1 MTTLALSTSSEKKLV
16 WLLAGIQ
23 FCHIMD
29 FMVLMPLG
37 PQLMRV
43 LGITTA
49 EFGWLV
55 STYTVSA
62 GIAGLASVFMIDR
75 FDRRHALTGLFA
87 GFILA
92 TVACGLAW
100 DFHSLLLARSMAGV
114 FGGVLTAVIMALLAD
129 CIPEARRGTATGK
142 VMTGFALAAVAG
154 VPLGIYLANH
164 FDWRMP
170 FFFIAAISTPMLLLS
185 PRLLPSVPARES
197 GPVQIMGTLHAVM
210 SDRNHLYAFAL
221 VSVLMLAGFSVIA
234 YISPFMVHNVGL
246 TEAQLPLIYLYGGVG
261 TLLTSPL
268 IGRLSDSLG
277 KVRTFR
283 IACLSS
289 VPPLLVLTQLPAV
302 PLHIVLIVTTAFM
315 ILVGGRVIAA
325 ISLLSSASHAHMRG
339 RFLSFNSAMQQLASG
354 VAAFLPT
361 LVLTQDAQGRLLHYD
376 WVGYGA
382 VTMTLLAFWLAGRM
396 EVRS

>member
-1 MTTLALSTSSEKKLV
+1 MATVTLTPAFEKKLV

-43 LGITTA
+43 LGISTA

-62 GIAGLASVFMIDR
+62 GIAGIASVFMIDR
-75 FDRRHALTGLFA
+75 FDRRHALTGLFT

-114 FGGVLTAVIMALLAD
+114 FGGVLTAVIMALLSD
-129 CIPEARRGTATGK
+129 CIPEERRGAATGK

-170 FFFIAAISTPMLLLS
+170 FFFISVLSTPMLLLA

-197 GPVQIMGTLHAVM
+197 GPIQFVGTLRMVM
-210 SDRNHLYAFAL
+210 WDRNHLFAFAL
-221 VSVLMLAGFSVIA
+221 VSSLMLAGFSVIA
-234 YISPFMVHNVGL
+234 YISPYMVHNVGL
-246 TEAQLPLIYLYGGVG
+246 TESQLPLIYLYGGVG
-261 TLLTSPL
+261 SLLTAPL
-268 IGRLSDSLG
+268 IGRLSDRIG
-277 KVRTFR
+277 KARTFR
-283 IACLSS
+283 ITCLTS
-289 VPPLLVLTQLPAV
+289 VPPLLVLTHLPAV
-302 PLHIVLIVTTAFM
+302 PVPVVLVVTTLFM
-315 ILVGGRVIAA
+315 ILIGGRVIAA
-325 ISLLSSASHAHMRG
+325 IALLSSVSHAHVRG

-354 VAAFLPT
+354 IAAFLPT
-361 LVLTQDAQGRLLHYD
+361 LVLTQDAQGHLMHYN

-382 VTMTLLAFWLAGRM
+382 VTMTLVAFWLAGRV
-396 EVRS
+396 EIRG

>member
-1 MTTLALSTSSEKKLV
+1 MTTLALSASSEKRLV

-62 GIAGLASVFMIDR
+62 GIAGLVSVFLIDR

-87 GFILA
+87 GFVLA

-100 DFHSLLLARSMAGV
+100 DFHSLLLARSLAGM

-129 CIPEARRGTATGK
+129 CIPEERRGTATGK

-185 PRLLPSVPARES
+185 SRLLPSVPARES

-234 YISPFMVHNVGL
+234 YISPFMVQNVGL

-268 IGRLSDSLG
+268 IGRLSDHLG
-277 KVRTFR
+277 KARTFR
-283 IACLSS
+283 IACLAS